1 MANFN
6 FITVRLGKDSLPD
19 IKSICASEVG
29 ILNNSFTINVK
40 CTQIPDNYEAGD
52 YAFIWLGSDNNK
64 GMPTK
69 WKQGFK
75 AVGRVKATTRGKNY
89 NDTSETII
97 EIIYIFHEAINRL
110 DILRC
115 APVAY
120 YWCSS
125 LPLIGIDDHANQ
137 TIRSL
142 SNNDFSDIRAFF
154 IALESVTQS
163 FKKDIVQVEPGFKE
177 YFNMNLPIPQQ
188 YPTIKNLDELNTF
201 LNTSSLPLQQIFYGA
216 PGTGKSHTIK
226 EQTAGESVIRTTFH
240 PDSDYSTFVGAYKPT
255 TKQVPM
261 RDVTGKVIKEGG
273 QDVTEDRIIYE
284 FVDQAFLQAYISAWK
299 KYASATDGELPQRQF
314 LIIEEINRGNCAQI
328 FGDLFQ
334 LLDRNDAGFS
344 EYPIKADNDMR
355 KQLSKAFDGVV
366 IANKSTINQWFD
378 NDVASK
384 VLSGEV
390 LLLPNNLYIWA
401 TMNTS
406 DQSLFPIDSAFK
418 RRWDWQ
424 YVPICKGRDEQ
435 GAELKW
441 SIRAENNLYDWWSFI
456 EKINEQIASATNS
469 ADKKLGFFFCKAK
482 GNIIS
487 AETFVSKVLFYLW
500 IDVFKDYG
508 FDSEVFNDVDGKKLT
523 FDKFYMIDTLGKTV
537 VRKDKV
543 ELFLKNL
550 GVIIAGSLEEELID
564 EDGNTA
570 TTTKGPYN
578 YDRSKYSINGQGN
591 YSKGKT
597 AEEVVRAY
605 ANLHP
610 NDNAQTIVNTFL
622 ALNVNMPNLIETQ
635 AMYTARTQGSN
646 DSRKR
651 TNEVTLANGETVYVS
666 SQFTLDR
673 INDLIA
679 KVNTQN
685 WGITI
690 AKN

>member
-1 MANFN
+1 MITKRIHSQDAYYKISPKNSGETSLNLSNEILQLIAPTLTKGSETSISFTLYREDFLKAIGVIVNCSPLYISSSTSSTVVKSDPNVFIKDFQSICSFFGPNDTNAYTVNLIYRNDGRIYLNSLEDKSSNFN
-6 FITVRLGKDSLPD
+6 IRHFLLEEKTTLEFDKD
-19 IKSICASEVG
+19 
-29 ILNNSFTINVK
+29 NNSLSIRLKIDPV
-40 CTQIPDNYEAGD
+40 E
-52 YAFIWLGSDNNK
+52 NNSVSK
-64 GMPTK
+64 ELSL
-69 WKQGFK
+69 
-75 AVGRVKATTRGKNY
+75 
-89 NDTSETII
+89 NDI
-97 EIIYIFHEAINRL
+97 
-110 DILRC
+110 
-115 APVAY
+115 
-120 YWCSS
+120 
-125 LPLIGIDDHANQ
+125 
-137 TIRSL
+137 
-142 SNNDFSDIRAFF
+142 
-154 IALESVTQS
+154 
-163 FKKDIVQVEPGFKE
+163 
-177 YFNMNLPIPQQ
+177 
-188 YPTIKNLDELNTF
+188 
-201 LNTSSLPLQQIFYGA
+201 PLQQIFYGA

-424 YVPICKGRDEQ
+424 YVPIYKGRDEQ

-610 NDNAQTIVNTFL
+610 NDDAQTIVNTFL